1 MTSWLRRP
9 WWVGVAII
17 AMGSVWLY
25 GASTLSQSSSISGV
39 GPGIFV
45 TLIGV
50 ALIVCGVVL
59 VFQMSRAV
67 NVPAAPTEDGA
78 EKTPFQAVPFVTA
91 LVAVAS
97 PMWLMTSVG
106 FPLTAALIFAAVT
119 RAFGSRRILFDLAVG
134 ALLSSTSWFVFRWL
148 GVELGSF
155 LPLLRV

>member
-9 WWVGVAII
+9 WWVGVAIV

-59 VFQMSRAV
+59 VFQMSSAV
-67 NVPAAPTEDGA
+67 NVPAAPAEDGA
-78 EKTPFQAVPFVTA
+78 QKTPFQAVPFVTA

-97 PMWLMTSVG
+97 PMLLMTSVG

-119 RAFGSRRILFDLAVG
+119 RAFGSRRILSILRSVQYCRAQAGLYSDGLA
-134 ALLSSTSWFVFRWL
+134 
-148 GVELGSF
+148 
-155 LPLLRV
+155 